1 MREPKA
7 IDEVVLGYARLSTSK
22 AVAKEIVSIEWLAS
36 WTFDGVST
44 RMRWQNQW
52 VKEEKVRWAVDKL
65 DESEMKLLTR
75 RRCVG
80 GQEGMVFR
88 AF

>member
-1 MREPKA
+1 MR
-7 IDEVVLGYARLSTSK
+7 R
-22 AVAKEIVSIEWLAS
+22 
-36 WTFDGVST
+36 
-44 RMRWQNQW
+44 QNQW
-52 VKEEKVRWAVDKL
+52 VKEEIVRWAVDEL

-75 RRCVG
+75 RCCVA